1 MNYFMERES
10 WKNDLEVQDIDTSS
24 LLAAIEHARSET
36 QTAQLVSIT
45 IWAAIVGAIAGSLM
59 TLILSRIP

>member
-1 MNYFMERES
+1 MEDES
-10 WKNDLEVQDIDTSS
+10 WRSDLEVLDLDTSS

-45 IWAAIVGAIAGSLM
+45 IWAAIVGAIAGGIM
-59 TLILSRIP
+59 TLLLSRFP